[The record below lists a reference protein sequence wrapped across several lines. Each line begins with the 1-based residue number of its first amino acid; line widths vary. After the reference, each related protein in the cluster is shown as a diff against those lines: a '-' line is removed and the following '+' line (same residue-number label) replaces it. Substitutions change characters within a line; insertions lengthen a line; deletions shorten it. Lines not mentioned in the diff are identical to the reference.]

1 MFEISARTYS
11 KIFHSS
17 FIIQLLFF
25 TRVYKKD
32 SLRFLSYL
40 IHVYI
45 FVKEKRKKKEERAYK
60 NGSTRYIRLSV
71 DKNPSSSPLLP
82 SSRLEH
88 RVNYRQVEFLAP
100 KFFNRPRLPT
110 ISARKGRISGYS
122 RLTPFFPPRIYG
134 ASRCRA

>member
-45 FVKEKRKKKEERAYK
+45 FVKEKRKKEEERAHK
-60 NGSTRYIRLSV
+60 NGGKWV
-71 DKNPSSSPLLP
+71 DPIYSSL
-82 SSRLEH
+82 
-88 RVNYRQVEFLAP
+88 
-100 KFFNRPRLPT
+100 
-110 ISARKGRISGYS
+110 
-122 RLTPFFPPRIYG
+122 
-134 ASRCRA
+134 C

>member
-45 FVKEKRKKKEERAYK
+45 FVKEKRKKEEERAYK

-82 SSRLEH
+82 SRLEH
-88 RVNYRQVEFLAP
+88 RMNYRQVEFLAP
-100 KFFNRPRLPT
+100 KIFKRPRLPT
-110 ISARKGRISGYS
+110 TSARKGRISGYS
-122 RLTPFFPPRIYG
+122 RLTPVFPSRIYG